1 MKIRHCVEKSNVE
14 TKSML
19 IIDPLQIRHAVIRS
33 GKISSLSG
41 LIDPKSH
48 LNLDYPHHLVTSC
61 IISKKF
67 ELGSKI
73 EISQGS
79 FIFAHISPDNYKHF
93 GKYDYTQNLM
103 NMIESVKKLR
113 STSSQ
118 TTANT
123 NADINAYLI
132 KSSSVNASDKV
143 NSNDQ
148 NQ

>member
-14 TKSML
+14 TESML
-19 IIDPLQIRHAVIRS
+19 IIDPLQIRHAVINS

-48 LNLDYPHHLVTSC
+48 LNLDYPHHLVKSC
-61 IISKKF
+61 IISEKF

-79 FIFAHISPDNYKHF
+79 FIFAQISPDNYKHY

-103 NMIESVKKLR
+103 SMIESVKKLR
-113 STSSQ
+113 GINPQIIT
-118 TTANT
+118 NI
-123 NADINAYLI
+123 NADIDAYQI
-132 KSSSVNASDKV
+132 KSSSANASDKI
-143 NSNDQ
+143 NNGD
-148 NQ
+148 

>member
-14 TKSML
+14 TESML
-19 IIDPLQIRHAVIRS
+19 IIDPLQIRHAVINS

-48 LNLDYPHHLVTSC
+48 LNLDYPHHLVKSC
-61 IISKKF
+61 IISEKF

-79 FIFAHISPDNYKHF
+79 FIFAQISPDNYKHY

-103 NMIESVKKLR
+103 SMIESVKKLR
-113 STSSQ
+113 SINPQIIT
-118 TTANT
+118 NT
-123 NADINAYLI
+123 NADIDAYQI
-132 KSSSVNASDKV
+132 KSSSANASDKV
-143 NSNDQ
+143 NNGD
-148 NQ
+148 

>member
-14 TKSML
+14 TTSL
-19 IIDPLQIRHAVIRS
+19 IVMDPSQIRHAVIKS

-48 LNLDYPHHLVTSC
+48 LNLDYPPHLVKNC
-61 IISKKF
+61 IIAEKF
-67 ELGSKI
+67 ELGSAV
-73 EISQGS
+73 EISEGS
-79 FIFAHISPDNYKHF
+79 FIFAQIRPDSYQHL

-113 STSSQ
+113 NMNTDI
-118 TTANT
+118 TTNT
-123 NADINAYLI
+123 DTDAHNTKSPPLPTRASGKIN
-132 KSSSVNASDKV
+132 N
-143 NSNDQ
+143 NNQ

>member
-14 TKSML
+14 TTSL
-19 IIDPLQIRHAVIRS
+19 IVMDPSQIRHAVIKS

-48 LNLDYPHHLVTSC
+48 LNLDYPPHLVKNC
-61 IISKKF
+61 IIAEKF
-67 ELGSKI
+67 ELGSAV
-73 EISQGS
+73 EISEGS
-79 FIFAHISPDNYKHF
+79 LIFAQIHPDSYQHL

-113 STSSQ
+113 NMNTDI
-118 TTANT
+118 TTNT
-123 NADINAYLI
+123 DTDAHNTKSPPLPTRASGKIN
-132 KSSSVNASDKV
+132 N
-143 NSNDQ
+143 NSQ